1 MKIDFTKYTEGLIP
15 AIIQDATTQRILIHG
30 FMNRKALRRT
40 KRDGMVALYS
50 AKKKKAIVLGES
62 TDDVFDVQQI
72 LYDFVGGAILV
83 KATPRGKIY
92 KSTLKTCFNEKNERD
107 NPLIELE
114 NFAKARREKPI
125 KSSLTSKIQQRGMNQ
140 IAKKLGEE
148 AVELII
154 EAKDSE
160 DELFKLE
167 AADVL
172 YYFVLMMV
180 ERRIDVEE
188 VLDVLKNRRK

>member
-1 MKIDFTKYTEGLIP
+1 MKIDFSKHTESLLP
-15 AIIQDATTQRILIHG
+15 AIIQDSLTQRVLMHG

-40 KRDGMVALYS
+40 KRNGKVVFYS
-50 AKKKKAIVLGES
+50 SNKKKITVLGES
-62 TDDVFDVQQI
+62 TGDYFAVEEILFDHI
-72 LYDFVGGAILV
+72 GGAILI
-83 KATPRGKIY
+83 KAKPNGRVCNR
-92 KSTLKTCFNEKNERD
+92 SVKTCFNEKNERD
-107 NPLIELE
+107 NALVELE
-114 NFAKARREKPI
+114 SFAEARRKKPS

-148 AVELII
+148 AVELVI
-154 EAKDSE
+154 EAKDAD

-180 ERRIDVEE
+180 QREIKIETVLE
-188 VLDVLKNRRK
+188 VLKKRRR